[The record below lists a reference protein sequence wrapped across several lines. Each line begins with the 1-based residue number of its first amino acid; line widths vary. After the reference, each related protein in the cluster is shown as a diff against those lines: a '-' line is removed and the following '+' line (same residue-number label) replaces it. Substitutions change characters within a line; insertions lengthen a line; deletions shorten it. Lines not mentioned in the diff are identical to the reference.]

1 METFIGMHSSRA
13 KNRREKPDPWLL
25 CENKTVVFLF
35 AQHSYAEHRFDNQ
48 GCELVAQQA
57 KTHKV
62 MKSKLWVCFISFFRW
77 PPLSLSIFSAALAS
91 NTYVGWMNNM
101 NNAVKMINVNKQTKI
116 TTLKWDFVECL
127 LM

>member
-1 METFIGMHSSRA
+1 MAADGLLTFIIYGDFYWNAQQQA

-62 MKSKLWVCFISFFRW
+62 MKSQL
-77 PPLSLSIFSAALAS
+77 
-91 NTYVGWMNNM
+91 
-101 NNAVKMINVNKQTKI
+101 
-116 TTLKWDFVECL
+116 
-127 LM
+127 